1 MNETVT
7 DMLDGTTM
15 QYTYSEMGTVRV
27 SYDNGC
33 VSFQWVA
40 GALQGETG
48 EGFTYRAR
56 KVGGGQYFVNWH
68 EPDLHGFVTLY
79 IDFDAGVVHSSV
91 LAAYAS
97 DNEQIH
103 FDTASIDR
111 VEKR

>member
-1 MNETVT
+1 MT
-7 DMLDGTTM
+7 DMLDGITM
-15 QYTYSEMGTVRV
+15 QYTYGEMGTVRV

-33 VSFQWVA
+33 ISFQWVA
-40 GALQGETG
+40 GPLKGESG

-56 KVGGGQYFVNWH
+56 KIEGGQYFVNWH

-103 FDTASIDR
+103 FDTASIDS

>member
-1 MNETVT
+1 MNEAVT

-15 QYTYSEMGTVRV
+15 RYTYKEMGAVRV

-33 VSFQWVA
+33 ISFEWVA
-40 GALQGETG
+40 GPLQGENG

-56 KVGGGQYFVNWH
+56 KVGDGQYFVNWH
-68 EPDLHGFVTLY
+68 EPDLPGFVTLY
-79 IDFDAGVVHSSV
+79 IDFDAGVVHGSV